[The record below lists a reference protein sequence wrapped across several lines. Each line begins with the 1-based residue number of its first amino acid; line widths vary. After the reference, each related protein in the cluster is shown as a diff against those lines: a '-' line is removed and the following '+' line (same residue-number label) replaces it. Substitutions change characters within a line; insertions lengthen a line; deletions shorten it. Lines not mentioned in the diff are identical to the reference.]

1 MESIFP
7 AFGLKALD
15 AGGTVT
21 IVSEAD
27 LPAWKEA
34 SQPVIDAWV
43 KSMDRAGLDGQAM
56 LNDAEAMLQAA
67 QSN

>member
-1 MESIFP
+1 
-7 AFGLKALD
+7 
-15 AGGTVT
+15 VT